1 MSRPVANVDVITD
14 SFEIW
19 LLETN
24 ELLHALSTEIIT
36 ANTTYANTGNTAFP
50 RTAQLYGTFG
60 ANNLVVTDW
69 LKGGN
74 VNGSFANLMISTN
87 TVLSNVNATA
97 IRLEV
102 ANGSSNTFMWQY
114 GLHAGLASSNLVANT
129 TNLKIQAGAATN
141 TTVNA
146 LSVVVANST
155 NSATMNAIGF
165 STGLFIANTIQITL
179 GANVTANATNGGTI
193 QVTGSVE
200 VGNSV
205 SNSSGLYVGNTVTNS
220 QMTSVRFFAAEG
232 SNTVLANNQIIRM
245 VNSTSSANIDPIS
258 FKTGIFTANTI
269 EISLGAN
276 VTANATNGGTIQ
288 VTGSGIVGNTVSNS
302 SGTFVGNTLNASQI
316 TSVRFL
322 TQEGSNTTLANTR
335 IISIANSTN
344 TATITPISFNTGL
357 FTANTIQITLGAN
370 VTANATNGGTIQ
382 VTGSADVGNTVANS
396 SGVFVG
402 NSLNSAEHTAI
413 RFLATEGSNTTLANT
428 RIISIAN
435 SIATANIEP
444 NAFTTGRFTAN
455 TIQIS
460 LGANVTANAI
470 NGGTIQITGSAD
482 VGNTVSN
489 SSGTYVG
496 NSLNASQLTAVRF
509 FTAEGANTTLANTR
523 IISIANSIA
532 TANIEPNA
540 FKTGLFTANTIQ
552 VSVGANVF
560 ANATT
565 VLVGNATFNTV
576 IGNGSITALANL
588 TVTATDYVRIVG
600 AVNVSSNATFANTL
614 AVAGSTTLSNTLAV
628 TGSTTLSNT
637 LSVTGAANVLSTFG
651 VGGAANLASTLG
663 VVGATALANTLGVT
677 GVTTLGNNAT
687 VAGTL
692 GVTGASTLSN
702 TLTVTGSTTLSNT
715 LGVAGTTTI
724 SNTLS
729 VSGTSTFGGAMT
741 IKTEHVVDVFA
752 NGNLGA
758 TTASDLLMFEYPKA
772 DYSSAKLLIQLKNA
786 GNTQISEVLL
796 AHDTSSAQLT
806 TYGTV
811 SSPVSSN
818 SGVSLLGTF
827 SANVDTTNVRV
838 YVKQTTASTAAKVV
852 AQFIK

>member
-74 VNGSFANLMISTN
+74 VNGSFANLYISTN
-87 TVLSNVNATA
+87 TVLSNVNSTE

-102 ANGSSNTFMWQY
+102 ANGSSNSFMWQY

-155 NSATMNAIGF
+155 NTATMNPISF
-165 STGLFIANTIQITL
+165 STGLFVANTIQITL

-193 QVTGSVE
+193 QVTGSGA

-220 QMTSVRFFAAEG
+220 QITSVRFFAAEG
-232 SNTVLANNQIIRM
+232 SNTVLANNQIISM

-269 EISLGAN
+269 QISLGAN

-288 VTGSGIVGNTVSNS
+288 VTGTATVGNTVSNS
-302 SGTFVGNTLNASQI
+302 SGIFVGNTLNASQI

-322 TQEGSNTTLANTR
+322 TQEGSNTTLANTQ
-335 IISIANSTN
+335 IISIANSIA
-344 TATITPISFNTGL
+344 TANIEPNAFKTGI
-357 FTANTIQITLGAN
+357 FTANTIEISLGSN

-382 VTGSADVGNTVANS
+382 VTGTATVGNTIANS

-402 NSLNSAEHTAI
+402 NTLNSTEYTSV
-413 RFLATEGSNTTLANT
+413 RFRAVEGSNTTLANT

-444 NAFTTGRFTAN
+444 NAFK
-455 TIQIS
+455 
-460 LGANVTANAI
+460 
-470 NGGTIQITGSAD
+470 
-482 VGNTVSN
+482 VG
-489 SSGTYVG
+489 
-496 NSLNASQLTAVRF
+496 
-509 FTAEGANTTLANTR
+509 E
-523 IISIANSIA
+523 
-532 TANIEPNA
+532 
-540 FKTGLFTANTIQ
+540 FTANTIQ
-552 VSVGANVF
+552 VSVGTNVYAT
-560 ANATT
+560 ANALFVGNSTFTT
-565 VLVGNATFNTV
+565 VV
-576 IGNGSITALANL
+576 GNGSITASANL
-588 TVTATDYVRIVG
+588 TVTATDYVKIVG
-600 AVNVSSNATFANTL
+600 AMNVSSNATLANTL
-614 AVAGSTTLSNTLAV
+614 SVAGAANVLSTL
-628 TGSTTLSNT
+628 G
-637 LSVTGAANVLSTFG
+637 VTGAANVLST
-651 VGGAANLASTLG
+651 
-663 VVGATALANTLGVT
+663 
-677 GVTTLGNNAT
+677 
-687 VAGTL
+687 L
-692 GVTGASTLSN
+692 GVTGATTLASTLA
-702 TLTVTGSTTLSNT
+702 VTGPATHANI
-715 LGVAGTTTI
+715 V
-724 SNTLS
+724 
-729 VSGTSTFGGAMT
+729 TF
-741 IKTEHVVDVFA
+741 KTEHVVDVFA

-772 DYSSAKLLIQLKNA
+772 DYSTAKLLIQLKNA

-811 SSPVSSN
+811 SAPVSAN

-827 SANVDTTNVRV
+827 SANVATANVRV

>member
-1 MSRPVANVDVITD
+1 MSRQVANVDVITD

-60 ANNLVVTDW
+60 ANNLVITNW
-69 LKGGN
+69 MKGGN

-87 TVLSNVNATA
+87 TVLSNVNSTE

-129 TNLKIQAGAATN
+129 TNLKVQAGAATN

-155 NSATMNAIGF
+155 NSATMNPISF
-165 STGLFIANTIQITL
+165 STGLFVANTIQITL
-179 GANVTANATNGGTI
+179 GANVTANATNGGTV
-193 QVTGSVE
+193 QVTGSAA

-220 QMTSVRFFAAEG
+220 QMTSVRFFASEG
-232 SNTVLANNQIIRM
+232 SNTVLANNQIIQIA
-245 VNSTSSANIDPIS
+245 NSTNTASINAGS
-258 FKTGIFTANTI
+258 FSTGLFTANTI
-269 EISLGAN
+269 QISLGAN

-288 VTGSGIVGNTVSNS
+288 VTGTATVGNTVSNS
-302 SGTFVGNTLNASQI
+302 SGIFVGNSVNSTEHTA
-316 TSVRFL
+316 VRFYAA
-322 TQEGSNTTLANTR
+322 EGSNTTLANTR

-344 TATITPISFNTGL
+344 TASITPTSFSTGL
-357 FTANTIQITLGAN
+357 FTANTIQISLGAN

-382 VTGSADVGNTVANS
+382 VTDTATVGNTVANS

-402 NSLNSAEHTAI
+402 NSLNSAEHTSV
-413 RFLATEGSNTTLANT
+413 RFRAVEGSNTTLANT

-444 NAFTTGRFTAN
+444 NAFK
-455 TIQIS
+455 
-460 LGANVTANAI
+460 
-470 NGGTIQITGSAD
+470 
-482 VGNTVSN
+482 VG
-489 SSGTYVG
+489 
-496 NSLNASQLTAVRF
+496 
-509 FTAEGANTTLANTR
+509 E
-523 IISIANSIA
+523 
-532 TANIEPNA
+532 
-540 FKTGLFTANTIQ
+540 FTANTIQ
-552 VSVGANVF
+552 VSVGTNVYAT
-560 ANATT
+560 ANALFVGNSTFTT
-565 VLVGNATFNTV
+565 VV
-576 IGNGSITALANL
+576 GNGSITASANL
-588 TVTATDYVRIVG
+588 IVTATDYVKIVG
-600 AVNVSSNATFANTL
+600 AMNVSSNATLASTL
-614 AVAGSTTLSNTLAV
+614 SVAGAANVLSTL
-628 TGSTTLSNT
+628 G
-637 LSVTGAANVLSTFG
+637 VTGAANVLST
-651 VGGAANLASTLG
+651 
-663 VVGATALANTLGVT
+663 
-677 GVTTLGNNAT
+677 
-687 VAGTL
+687 L
-692 GVTGASTLSN
+692 GVTGATTLASTLA
-702 TLTVTGSTTLSNT
+702 VTGPATHANI
-715 LGVAGTTTI
+715 V
-724 SNTLS
+724 
-729 VSGTSTFGGAMT
+729 TF
-741 IKTEHVVDVFA
+741 KTEHVVDVFA

-758 TTASDLLMFEYPKA
+758 TTGSDLLMFEYPKA
-772 DYSSAKLLIQLKNA
+772 DYSTAKLLIQLKNA

-811 SSPVSSN
+811 SAPVSAN

-827 SANVDTTNVRV
+827 SANVATANVRV

>member
-36 ANTTYANTGNTAFP
+36 ANTTYANTGNTAFK
-50 RTAQLYGTFG
+50 RNAQLYGTFG

-74 VNGSFANLMISTN
+74 INSNSANLMVSTN
-87 TVLSNVNATA
+87 TVLSNITSTE

-114 GLHAGLASSNLVANT
+114 GLHAGLTGANLVANT
-129 TNLKIQAGAATN
+129 TKLTIQSNSTTN
-141 TTVNA
+141 TTA
-146 LSVVVANST
+146 TAFAVVAANST
-155 NSATMNAIGF
+155 NTATMNPISF
-165 STGLFIANTIQITL
+165 STGLFVANTIQITL

-193 QVTGSVE
+193 QVTGSGA

-232 SNTVLANNQIIRM
+232 SNTVLANNQIISIA
-245 VNSTSSANIDPIS
+245 NTTSSANIDPIS

-288 VTGSGIVGNTVSNS
+288 VTGTGTVGNTVANS
-302 SGTFVGNTLNASQI
+302 SGLHVGNTLNSAQV
-316 TSVRFL
+316 TAVRFL
-322 TQEGSNTTLANTR
+322 ASEGSNTTLANTR
-335 IISIANSTN
+335 IISIANSSA
-344 TATITPISFNTGL
+344 TANIEPNAFKTGI
-357 FTANTIQITLGAN
+357 FTANTIQISLGAN
-370 VTANATNGGTIQ
+370 VTANATNGGTVQ
-382 VTGSADVGNTVANS
+382 VTGTATVGNTVANS
-396 SGVFVG
+396 SGVFIG
-402 NSLNSAEHTAI
+402 NTLNSTEHTSV
-413 RFLATEGSNTTLANT
+413 RFIAVEGSNTTLANT

-444 NAFTTGRFTAN
+444 NAF
-455 TIQIS
+455 
-460 LGANVTANAI
+460 
-470 NGGTIQITGSAD
+470 
-482 VGNTVSN
+482 
-489 SSGTYVG
+489 
-496 NSLNASQLTAVRF
+496 
-509 FTAEGANTTLANTR
+509 
-523 IISIANSIA
+523 
-532 TANIEPNA
+532 
-540 FKTGLFTANTIQ
+540 KTGIFTANTIQ

-565 VLVGNATFNTV
+565 IF
-576 IGNGSITALANL
+576 IGNSVASVTYGNTTIAASNNLAVSVTNFLNL
-588 TVTATDYVRIVG
+588 TG
-600 AVNVSSNATFANTL
+600 AMTVSGNVAFANTL
-614 AVAGSTTLSNTLAV
+614 AVTGNTTLSNTIAVTGAGTFSNTLAVTGNTTLSNTLVVTGNTTLSNTLAV
-628 TGSTTLSNT
+628 TGAANLASTLGVIGATSISNTLVVTGNTTLSNTLAVTGNTTLSNT

-651 VGGAANLASTLG
+651 VSGAANLASTLG
-663 VVGATALANTLGVT
+663 VIGATTLANTLGVT

-687 VAGTL
+687 IAGTL
-692 GVTGASTLSN
+692 GVTGAATLSN
-702 TLTVTGSTTLSNT
+702 TIAVTGTATLSNT
-715 LGVAGTTTI
+715 LGVTGATALA
-724 SNTLS
+724 NTLA
-729 VSGTSTFGGAMT
+729 VTGPATHANIVTF
-741 IKTEHVVDVFA
+741 KTEHVVDIFA

-758 TTASDLLMFEYPKA
+758 TTGSDLLVFEYPKA
-772 DYSSAKLLIQLKNA
+772 DYSTAKLLIQLKNA

-796 AHDTSSAQLT
+796 AHDNSTAQLT

-811 SSPVSSN
+811 SSPVSAN

-827 SANVDTTNVRV
+827 SANVATANVRV
-838 YVKQTTASTAAKVV
+838 YVNQTRSSTAAKVV

>member
-36 ANTTYANTGNTAFP
+36 ANSTYANTGNTAFP

-60 ANNLVVTDW
+60 ANNLVVTNW
-69 LKGGN
+69 MKGGN

-87 TVLSNVNATA
+87 TVLSNVTSTE

-114 GLHAGLASSNLVANT
+114 GLHAGLTGANLVANT
-129 TNLKIQAGAATN
+129 TKLTIQSNSTTN
-141 TTVNA
+141 TTA
-146 LSVVVANST
+146 TAFAVVAANST
-155 NSATMNAIGF
+155 NTATMNPISF
-165 STGLFIANTIQITL
+165 STGLFVANTIQITL

-193 QVTGSVE
+193 QVTGSGA

-232 SNTVLANNQIIRM
+232 SNTVLANNQLISIA
-245 VNSTSSANIDPIS
+245 NTTSSANIDPIS

-288 VTGSGIVGNTVSNS
+288 VTGTGTIGNTVANS
-302 SGTFVGNTLNASQI
+302 TGLHVGNTLNSSQV
-316 TSVRFL
+316 TAVRFL
-322 TQEGSNTTLANTR
+322 ASEGSNTTLANTR
-335 IISIANSTN
+335 IISIANS
-344 TATITPISFNTGL
+344 S
-357 FTANTIQITLGAN
+357 
-370 VTANATNGGTIQ
+370 
-382 VTGSADVGNTVANS
+382 
-396 SGVFVG
+396 
-402 NSLNSAEHTAI
+402 
-413 RFLATEGSNTTLANT
+413 
-428 RIISIAN
+428 
-435 SIATANIEP
+435 ATANIEP
-444 NAFTTGRFTAN
+444 NAFKTGIFTAN

-460 LGANVTANAI
+460 LGANVTANAT
-470 NGGTIQITGSAD
+470 NGGTVQITGTGAIGNVVANSSGVF
-482 VGNTVSN
+482 VGNT
-489 SSGTYVG
+489 
-496 NSLNASQLTAVRF
+496 LNASELTSLRF
-509 FTAEGANTTLANTR
+509 FTAEGSNTVLANTR
-523 IISIANSIA
+523 IFSIANSTSTSNVTPTGFSA
-532 TANIEPNA
+532 GVVTANQTVVA
-540 FKTGLFTANTIQ
+540 
-552 VSVGANVF
+552 VGANVF

-576 IGNGSITALANL
+576 VGNGSITASANL
-588 TVTATDYVRIVG
+588 TITPTSHLVVVG
-600 AVNVSSNATFANTL
+600 AATVSSNVALANTL
-614 AVAGSTTLSNTLAV
+614 TVTGNTNLSNTLTV
-628 TGSTTLSNT
+628 TGATTLS
-637 LSVTGAANVLSTFG
+637 
-651 VGGAANLASTLG
+651 STLG
-663 VVGATALANTLGVT
+663 VTGATALANTLAVT
-677 GVTTLGNNAT
+677 GPATHANIVTFK
-687 VAGTL
+687 
-692 GVTGASTLSN
+692 S
-702 TLTVTGSTTLSNT
+702 
-715 LGVAGTTTI
+715 
-724 SNTLS
+724 
-729 VSGTSTFGGAMT
+729 
-741 IKTEHVVDVFA
+741 EHVVDVFA

-758 TTASDLLMFEYPKA
+758 TTGSDLLVFEYPKA
-772 DYSSAKLLIQLKNA
+772 DYSTAKLLIQLKNA

-827 SANVDTTNVRV
+827 SANVATANVRV
-838 YVKQTTASTAAKVV
+838 YVNQTRSSTAAKVV